1 MGNVSKISV
10 ALTTE
15 LAATVHEAVKSGEFA
30 SASEVIRDALRNWNQ
45 RRAER
50 AAAIEEIRRAWYEG
64 INSGDPVDGEVFFAE
79 LEAELD
85 AKIATAGNG
94 TATAAQ

>member
-50 AAAIEEIRRAWYEG
+50 AAAIGETRRAWYEG
-64 INSGDPVDGEVFFAE
+64 INSGAPVDGEVFFAE
-79 LEAELD
+79 LETELD
-85 AKIATAGNG
+85 TLVAATEDRKE
-94 TATAAQ
+94 TAAQ